1 MPTIYSRN
9 KETGG
14 FEKVGMGNIA
24 IPKKTSD
31 LINDSGFIDEAAVD
45 LKISEIPIPDVSA
58 QIEAH
63 NTSETA
69 HDNIRSRMSQVE
81 DRLDKITDNKVTNTL
96 NVSEKAYITGTTSS
110 STNTGTQVFDT
121 GVYLSDTPGELVATT
136 FAGTLDGNAKSATS
150 ATNDASGNVITTT
163 YETKSDASQKLLDAK
178 NYTDDKIA
186 NLLDNSTEAVDSI
199 FELKEAMEDNAEAI
213 DALTQIAGTKASQSD
228 FKGHVDNTT
237 IHTNGS
243 EKENW
248 NAAYDH
254 TSDTTVHIN
263 ATERAN
269 WNAAYDHTGNKSNP
283 HAVTLTQ
290 LGVTATAAELNTLD
304 GITATVTELNYVDG
318 VTSNI
323 QTQLNNKMNKTNP
336 TGTGSFSFNRKANT
350 AIGNF
355 SFAEGSLTTASG
367 YASHAEGR
375 STTASGKHSHAEGNE
390 TIASGDY
397 SHAEGQS
404 TTASRSSS
412 HAEGYGTFAIGTES
426 HAEGRNS
433 VAYEYYTH
441 AEGCGGVIDTTITGG
456 ASATTYTLAS
466 SDDKIKIGQVIG
478 YNGKFS
484 KITAYDSS
492 VPSITVLTTLS
503 TEALSSVSAHIYR
516 LTASGMYSHAE
527 GYSTIASGS
536 SSHAE
541 GDETVAS
548 GGNSHAEGLRA
559 TASGGI
565 SHAEGS
571 ETVASGSFSHAE
583 GTYSIASG
591 NTSHAEGNN
600 TVASGI
606 VSHAE
611 GSNTIASG
619 KYSHVQ
625 GKYNIE
631 DTNETYSHIVG
642 NGTADNARSNAH
654 TLDWSGNAWF
664 AGGLSANGKM
674 TQGSPSSDSSL
685 ASMNRFETD
694 IFVEGNGSAPN
705 NPTVPGFYLGKSAS
719 DGNRHLDIVS
729 GDSFSYIDFNKG
741 GRGADYD
748 VRLLVNV
755 ENGETQFMWGDST
768 ALTNRKFSVQG
779 EIYQWGSP
787 VALRS
792 EIPTLSTES
801 WTFTLEDGSTVTKA
815 VYVG

>member
-269 WNAAYDHTGNKSNP
+269 WNAAYKHTSNKSNP
-283 HAVTLTQ
+283 HEVTKEQVGLGNVDNTSDMDKPVSTAQSDAINIAKKAGDDAQANLDQHIDNKNNPHEVNLMQ
-290 LGVTATAAELNTLD
+290 L
-304 GITATVTELNYVDG
+304 GITATADELNYIG
-318 VTSNI
+318 GATSNI
-323 QTQLNNKMNKTNP
+323 QNQLDTIVDSISKIPTPDVSGQIDAHNTSEDAHEDIRNAIPTKTSELTNDSGFITGYTETDPTVPAWAKEPTKPTYTASEVGADPSGSASAVQGNLDALQIEVNKKANDFSIEIYNGTSGNP
-336 TGTGSFSFNRKANT
+336 KPVRFASFNYSSCNSDNGIAAKISLVSGHGNGSSYAFLED
-350 AIGNF
+350 AIIRVTYTGGVEVDNF
-355 SFAEGSLTTASG
+355 K
-367 YASHAEGR
+367 Y
-375 STTASGKHSHAEGNE
+375 
-390 TIASGDY
+390 Y
-397 SHAEGQS
+397 GQS
-404 TTASRSSS
+404 VGTWDGAARQ
-412 HAEGYGTFAIGTES
+412 YGDIFWL
-426 HAEGRNS
+426 
-433 VAYEYYTH
+433 
-441 AEGCGGVIDTTITGG
+441 IDTTNKIVDFYCLMGQYARVYQTPWKRLTYSYGG
-456 ASATTYTLAS
+456 TVTQHTSCTVYSSGEKAWANNSDIALMSDISTLNAR
-466 SDDKIKIGQVIG
+466 
-478 YNGKFS
+478 
-484 KITAYDSS
+484 
-492 VPSITVLTTLS
+492 LTTL
-503 TEALSSVSAHIYR
+503 EESVI
-516 LTASGMYSHAE
+516 TVYS
-527 GYSTIASGS
+527 
-536 SSHAE
+536 
-541 GDETVAS
+541 
-548 GGNSHAEGLRA
+548 
-559 TASGGI
+559 
-565 SHAEGS
+565 
-571 ETVASGSFSHAE
+571 
-583 GTYSIASG
+583 
-591 NTSHAEGNN
+591 
-600 TVASGI
+600 
-606 VSHAE
+606 
-611 GSNTIASG
+611 
-619 KYSHVQ
+619 
-625 GKYNIE
+625 
-631 DTNETYSHIVG
+631 
-642 NGTADNARSNAH
+642 GTAAP
-654 TLDWSGNAWF
+654 LD
-664 AGGLSANGKM
+664 
-674 TQGSPSSDSSL
+674 
-685 ASMNRFETD
+685 
-694 IFVEGNGSAPN
+694 
-705 NPTVPGFYLGKSAS
+705 TVG
-719 DGNRHLDIVS
+719 
-729 GDSFSYIDFNKG
+729 
-741 GRGADYD
+741 
-748 VRLLVNV
+748 
-755 ENGETQFMWGDST
+755 
-768 ALTNRKFSVQG
+768 
-779 EIYQWGSP
+779 
-787 VALRS
+787 
-792 EIPTLSTES
+792 
-801 WTFTLEDGSTVTKA
+801 EDGDIYLYTGA
-815 VYVG
+815 

>member
-228 FKGHVDNTT
+228 FKRHVDNTT

-269 WNAAYDHTGNKSNP
+269 WNAAYKHTSNKSNP
-283 HAVTLTQ
+283 HAVTLRQ
-290 LGVTATAAELNTLD
+290 LDVTATAAELNTLD
-304 GITATVTELNYVDG
+304 GITATVTELNCVDG

-323 QTQLNNKMNKTNP
+323 QTQLD
-336 TGTGSFSFNRKANT
+336 GKA
-350 AIGNF
+350 A
-355 SFAEGSLTTASG
+355 
-367 YASHAEGR
+367 
-375 STTASGKHSHAEGNE
+375 
-390 TIASGDY
+390 
-397 SHAEGQS
+397 
-404 TTASRSSS
+404 SS
-412 HAEGYGTFAIGTES
+412 HGNHVPTTQTANNAVFLRNDNTWQTVTPANIGAAASS
-426 HAEGRNS
+426 HNQAAS
-433 VAYEYYTH
+433 
-441 AEGCGGVIDTTITGG
+441 TITDG
-456 ASATTYTLAS
+456 TLA
-466 SDDKIKIGQVIG
+466 GQV
-478 YNGKFS
+478 
-484 KITAYDSS
+484 
-492 VPSITVLTTLS
+492 
-503 TEALSSVSAHIYR
+503 
-516 LTASGMYSHAE
+516 
-527 GYSTIASGS
+527 
-536 SSHAE
+536 
-541 GDETVAS
+541 VA
-548 GGNSHAEGLRA
+548 NA
-559 TASGGI
+559 TAV
-565 SHAEGS
+565 A
-571 ETVASGSFSHAE
+571 TV
-583 GTYSIASG
+583 
-591 NTSHAEGNN
+591 
-600 TVASGI
+600 
-606 VSHAE
+606 
-611 GSNTIASG
+611 
-619 KYSHVQ
+619 
-625 GKYNIE
+625 
-631 DTNETYSHIVG
+631 
-642 NGTADNARSNAH
+642 GTAQVRNIY
-654 TLDWSGNAWF
+654 
-664 AGGLSANGKM
+664 AGTDDM
-674 TQGSPSSDSSL
+674 TAG
-685 ASMNRFETD
+685 
-694 IFVEGNGSAPN
+694 
-705 NPTVPGFYLGKSAS
+705 
-719 DGNRHLDIVS
+719 
-729 GDSFSYIDFNKG
+729 
-741 GRGADYD
+741 
-748 VRLLVNV
+748 
-755 ENGETQFMWGDST
+755 ST
-768 ALTNRKFSVQG
+768 ALATG
-779 EIYQWGSP
+779 
-787 VALRS
+787 
-792 EIPTLSTES
+792 TLY
-801 WTFTLEDGSTVTKA
+801 F
-815 VYVG
+815 VYE